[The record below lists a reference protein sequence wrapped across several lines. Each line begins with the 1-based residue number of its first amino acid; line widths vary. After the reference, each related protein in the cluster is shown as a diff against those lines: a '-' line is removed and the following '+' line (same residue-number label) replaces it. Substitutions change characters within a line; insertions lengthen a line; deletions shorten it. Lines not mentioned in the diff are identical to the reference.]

1 MKKIIIILLAAVALI
16 TACKKQQIE
25 SFHGPE
31 SIYFAI
37 DLRGYSDSV
46 LYTFATHPGKVKDTV
61 YIPVRIAGDR
71 TNGKDRTY
79 SVKIVDSS
87 TTARSNVHYEPL
99 KESYLFTAGN
109 GIQNLPV
116 ILYNTDT
123 FLLKR
128 TFTMT
133 LEIVPSAD
141 FNADLTKLI
150 TTRIVFSAKL
160 EKPKWWDMW
169 LGGYYSV
176 VKHQLFRLSATTD
189 DLTTAGIDAPKNLY
203 FVDKLKALMQ
213 SPSTWVANNP
223 DKGYVFTA
231 RPDGDYDF
239 YDAGAPDKKFLYKKD
254 VATGKFY
261 FIDENGV
268 KVL

>member
-1 MKKIIIILLAAVALI
+1 MKKITIILLAAVALM

-31 SIYFAI
+31 NIYFAI
-37 DLRGYSDSV
+37 GLRGYSDSV
-46 LYTFATHPGKVKDTV
+46 LYTFATHPGRVRDTV
-61 YIPVRIAGDR
+61 FVPVRIAGNR
-71 TNGKDRTY
+71 TDGKERMY
-79 SVKIVDSS
+79 SVRIVDSG
-87 TTARSNVHYEPL
+87 TTALPNVHFEPL
-99 KESYLFTAGN
+99 KEQYLFAAGK
-109 GIQNLPV
+109 GVQDLPV

-128 TFTMT
+128 NFTLE
-133 LEIVPSAD
+133 LEIVPSGD
-141 FNADLTKLI
+141 FNADLTSLI

-169 LGGYYSV
+169 LGSYYSI

-189 DLTTAGIDAPKNLY
+189 DLTTAGIDAPKNLFY
-203 FVDKLKALMQ
+203 VDKLKALLG
-213 SPSTWVANNP
+213 SPATWVANNP
-223 DKGYVFTA
+223 DKGYVFA
-231 RPDGDYDF
+231 VRPDGDYDF
-239 YDAGAPDKKFLYKKD
+239 YDASAPGKKFLYKKD

-261 FIDENGV
+261 FMDENGI